1 MLGFGALSESGISE
15 LPGGLVAAVGTA
27 AGVATVGA
35 LGTGL
40 IFSTGTA
47 IGQSAVAGVGLG
59 ARVSTGAAAGVASV
73 NGSTSREVGTG
84 SAAGA
89 ATVGASGEA
98 GYLAKGL
105 ANGEATVSGQG
116 ATVPL
121 KFDWFRTVISQ
132 YANSPILLQLI
143 DGFDQCVDQSAN
155 MQAFYDLIWNVD
167 TAQGYG
173 LDVWGRIVGVTRV
186 LQVEIGTYFGM
197 TGPGGASGD
206 PYNVSPFYAGAQ
218 LTDNFS
224 LTDQAFRTLVFAKA
238 LSNIS
243 DGSVK
248 SINQILINLFGS
260 ANGNAYCTDGHDM
273 TMSYTFEFP
282 LTAVQAAIVSQSGVL
297 PKPTGVHTT
306 IIQI

>member
-15 LPGGLVAAVGTA
+15 LPGGLVAATGTA
-27 AGVATVGA
+27 AGVATVAGA
-35 LGTGL
+35 GTAL
-40 IFSTGTA
+40 KFSTGTA
-47 IGQSAVAGVGLG
+47 IGLGTVAGLG
-59 ARVSTGAAAGVASV
+59 RTARVGTGSAAGQATVL
-73 NGSTSREVGTG
+73 GSTSREVGIGT
-84 SAAGA
+84 AAGA
-89 ATVGASGEA
+89 ATVGGEGEA
-98 GYLAKGL
+98 GTFGRGAAAGV
-105 ANGEATVSGQG
+105 AIVSGKG

-121 KFDWFRTVISQ
+121 KFDWLRTVISQ

-143 DGFDQCVDQSAN
+143 YNFDQCVDQSAN

-173 LDVWGRIVGVTRV
+173 LDVWGRIVGVNRV
-186 LQVEIGTYFGM
+186 LKVEIGDYFGM
-197 TGPGGASGD
+197 TGPGGASGE
-206 PYNVSPFYAGAQ
+206 PYNQAPFYAGAQ
-218 LTDNFS
+218 LTENYA
-224 LTDQAFRTLVFAKA
+224 LTDQAFRTLIFAKA

-260 ANGNAYCTDGHDM
+260 ANGNAYATDNGDM

-282 LTAVQAAIVSQSGVL
+282 LTAVQEAIVGQSGVL